1 MRMKS
6 VYLIFSLTIFLLLPL
21 SLWAQ
26 VGSEEVIDHLYVAK
40 TLAPTSITTEQE
52 VRQFFAT
59 YIEKYN
65 QKDLEGFLALFSP
78 KAVQNQRD
86 GLKEIR
92 KNYSHFFKRSMDIRY
107 RLDDVRIE
115 IYQNGVEVKAKYEVN
130 QIVEKR
136 GEEKVWRGPIC
147 WRLIKEDGA
156 LKILSLDY
164 HQQKS
169 P

>member
-1 MRMKS
+1 MMS
-6 VYLIFSLTIFLLLPL
+6 LLPL

-26 VGSEEVIDHLYVAK
+26 VGSEDADDGDRLYAAN
-40 TLAPTSITTEQE
+40 TSAPALIASEEE
-52 VRQFFAT
+52 VRQFFTT
-59 YIEKYN
+59 YVEKYN

-78 KAVQNQRD
+78 KAVQNQKD
-86 GLKEIR
+86 GLETIR
-92 KNYSHFFKRSMDIRY
+92 KSYSHFFKESMEVRY
-107 RLDDVRIE
+107 RMNNERID
-115 IYQNGVEVKAKYEVN
+115 IYQNGIEVKATYEVR

-136 GEEKVWRGPIC
+136 GQEKIWKGPIR

-164 HQQKS
+164 QQDKA

>member
-6 VYLIFSLTIFLLLPL
+6 VYFVFSLTMISLLPL

-26 VGSEEVIDHLYVAK
+26 IGSQDANDRLYTAK
-40 TLAPTSITTEQE
+40 TSAPALIATEEE

-65 QKDLEGFLALFSP
+65 RKDLEGFLALFSS

-86 GLKEIR
+86 GLEGIQ
-92 KNYSHFFKRSMDIRY
+92 KNYSHFFNQSIGIRY
-107 RLDDVRIE
+107 RIDDVRIE
-115 IYQNGVEVKAKYEVN
+115 IYQNGVEVKANYEVN
-130 QIVEKR
+130 QIMEKR
-136 GEEKVWRGPIC
+136 GEEKIWKGPIR
-147 WRLIKEDGA
+147 WTLIKEDGA

-164 HQQKS
+164 QQQKS